1 MPAISAHH
9 RSSGMT
15 LLEILLAML
24 IFSIVI
30 TTIFGSYNAVF
41 STVDVLK
48 EDAARYEMGR
58 ESLQRMSA
66 DLQSLHITS
75 ELGYAP
81 PEFNDPPDPHR
92 FIGESSYTAGGTFAR
107 LRFTSLAHLP
117 IGETH
122 RRAGIAEIVY
132 YVTMNDDGRTTLR
145 RADSLFP
152 HYRYND
158 GNRFEEDLA
167 DPVLCEDVRGFSIVY
182 INTEGT
188 EQEVWRSED
197 EQFGYA
203 TPRSLKIRLEIG
215 DDQAFLPFE
224 TVVALPVFREPKE
237 D

>member
-1 MPAISAHH
+1 MPSTPTHH

-48 EDAARYEMGR
+48 EDTARYEMGR

-66 DLQSLHITS
+66 DLQSIHITP

-92 FIGESSYTAGGTFAR
+92 FIGESSYTAGGSFAR
-107 LRFTSLAHLP
+107 LRFTSFAHLP
-117 IGETH
+117 IGEIH
-122 RRAGIAEIVY
+122 RTAGIAEIVY
-132 YVTMNDDGRTTLR
+132 YVTVDDDGQAILR

-152 HYRYND
+152 LYRYND
-158 GNRFEEDLA
+158 GNRFEEDPA

-182 INTEGT
+182 FDDKGT
-188 EQEVWRSED
+188 EHEVWRSED

-224 TVVALPVFREPKE
+224 TVVALPAYREPKE